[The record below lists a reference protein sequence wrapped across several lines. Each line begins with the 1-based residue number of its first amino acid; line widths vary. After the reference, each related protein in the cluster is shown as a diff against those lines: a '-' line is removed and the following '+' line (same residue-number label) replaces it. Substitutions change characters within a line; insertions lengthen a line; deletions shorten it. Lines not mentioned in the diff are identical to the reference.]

1 MEHNH
6 HSHNHHHST
15 GNGMKTAFWLNASF
29 TVLELVGGILSN
41 STAIITDA
49 IHDFGDTIA
58 IGSGVWLEKL
68 SKKGRNPTY
77 SYGFKR
83 FSLLSAILLSG
94 FLLTGSSIM
103 LVKSAL
109 DLFSP
114 KVVDDQLMLAMA
126 VIGIVVNGIGF
137 WRIYKEERNHGN
149 NSKAVMLHLLE
160 DVLGWVAVLIGS
172 TIIYFTG
179 WYWIDPLLSIL
190 IALFIIS
197 RTIPNL
203 VASAKIFLQ
212 AVPDDVL
219 VENIQNEILS
229 VNGVHTIHDVHIWTM
244 DGDYHVMSLHIVLE
258 EKNAEQEA
266 SILQQVVSIAEKYNV
281 KHPTIQFEA
290 SDYNCRFVNC

>member
-172 TIIYFTG
+172 IVIYFTG

-258 EKNAEQEA
+258 EKNAEKEE

-281 KHPTIQFEA
+281 KHPTVQFEA
-290 SDYNCRFVNC
+290 NNYNCRFVDC

>member
-29 TVLELVGGILSN
+29 TVLELVGGVLSN

-109 DLFSP
+109 HLFSP

-172 TIIYFTG
+172 IIIYFTG

-219 VENIQNEILS
+219 VEN
-229 VNGVHTIHDVHIWTM
+229 
-244 DGDYHVMSLHIVLE
+244 
-258 EKNAEQEA
+258 
-266 SILQQVVSIAEKYNV
+266 
-281 KHPTIQFEA
+281 
-290 SDYNCRFVNC
+290 

>member
-6 HSHNHHHST
+6 HCHNHHHST

-172 TIIYFTG
+172 IIIYFTG

-258 EKNAEQEA
+258 EKNAEKEE

-281 KHPTIQFEA
+281 KHPTVQFEA
-290 SDYNCRFVNC
+290 NNYSCRFVDC

>member
-172 TIIYFTG
+172 IIIYFTG